1 MGFTR
6 RNILLYFKDVLAIL
20 FSLLTS
26 VIVFVLYLLFLKGTF
41 VEALTSTMNGLENI
55 VNSNDIDMFVNG
67 ILLSGILGSA
77 MITV

>member
-1 MGFTR
+1 MMRDFVGFTR

-55 VNSNDIDMFVNG
+55 VN
-67 ILLSGILGSA
+67 
-77 MITV
+77 